1 LIFFLEMQTFHQ
13 NLFVYSVFLK
23 NLIDFDETSN
33 LWQIDRLRLEE
44 RDWRERERETPT
56 DNIALIALKFA
67 QQQVSKQTE
76 ILSKKILFFNKITR
90 QAVSKLIW
98 TIKRKINIKETSG
111 VNLFPLFVYFVSQLT
126 ELVCSSF
133 LTFPKK
139 IIIWNSIF
147 LNKIIYKI
155 EIDCFVYQFK

>member
-1 LIFFLEMQTFHQ
+1 M
-13 NLFVYSVFLK
+13 YSVFLK

-76 ILSKKILFFNKITR
+76 ILSKKIFF
-90 QAVSKLIW
+90 Q
-98 TIKRKINIKETSG
+98 
-111 VNLFPLFVYFVSQLT
+111 
-126 ELVCSSF
+126 
-133 LTFPKK
+133 
-139 IIIWNSIF
+139 
-147 LNKIIYKI
+147 
-155 EIDCFVYQFK
+155 